1 VFEYSFDK
9 KERKMIDEQQ
19 NITNFANIKSI
30 GIRKKNKKKKNKEK
44 SMILFFSWI
53 IPWSSLHH
61 LLFTLSFFLKKSIV
75 L

>member
-1 VFEYSFDK
+1 
-9 KERKMIDEQQ
+9 MIDEQQ

-30 GIRKKNKKKKNKEK
+30 GIRKKNKNKNKEK

-61 LLFTLSFFLKKSIV
+61 LLFTLSFFFKKKSIV

>member
-30 GIRKKNKKKKNKEK
+30 GIRKKTKKKQRKEYD
-44 SMILFFSWI
+44 
-53 IPWSSLHH
+53 
-61 LLFTLSFFLKKSIV
+61 TFFLLDNSMVKSSSSAF
-75 L
+75 

>member
-30 GIRKKNKKKKNKEK
+30 GIRKKNKNKNKEK

-61 LLFTLSFFLKKSIV
+61 LLFTLSFFKKKKV
-75 L
+75 